1 MHFKN
6 FEVFNYWKDFSKY
19 NVINMIKASLKIL
32 FFIFIFGTNL
42 SSEEINSWNELVRK
56 GNIFYKKSDDQPFSG
71 ILKNYYPSGELSLI
85 DNFKNGMQHGE
96 FKSFYEN
103 GNILMSGIFKKGK
116 QHGQWKEFHEDGS
129 VYWKLNYYD
138 GKEED
143 GLFRTFHKNGE
154 VMSEVTYLNGKPNSN
169 WIHFDELGKKIKVEY
184 YENGKFFYE
193 EHLDW

>member
-1 MHFKN
+1 MLISMFA
-6 FEVFNYWKDFSKY
+6 VF
-19 NVINMIKASLKIL
+19 LKFF
-32 FFIFIFGTNL
+32 FFIFIFETNL
-42 SSEEINSWNELVRK
+42 LSEEINSWNDLVRK
-56 GNIFYKKSDDQPFSG
+56 GNIFYKKSDNQPFSG
-71 ILKNYYPSGELSLI
+71 ILKNHYPSGKLQLI

-103 GNILMSGIFKKGK
+103 GKVSMSGMFKKGK

-129 VYWKLNYYD
+129 IYWKLNYYD
-138 GKEED
+138 GLEED

-154 VMSEVTYLNGKPNSN
+154 IMSEVTYLSGRPNSN

-193 EHLDW
+193 EHFDK

>member
-1 MHFKN
+1 MFA
-6 FEVFNYWKDFSKY
+6 VF
-19 NVINMIKASLKIL
+19 LKI
-32 FFIFIFGTNL
+32 FFLIFIFETNL
-42 SSEEINSWNELVRK
+42 LSEEINSWNDLVRK
-56 GNIFYKKSDDQPFSG
+56 GNIFYKKSDNQPFSG
-71 ILKNYYPSGELSLI
+71 ILKNHYPSGKLQLI

-103 GNILMSGIFKKGK
+103 GKVSMSGMFKKGK

-129 VYWKLNYYD
+129 IYWKLNYYD
-138 GKEED
+138 GLEED

-154 VMSEVTYLNGKPNSN
+154 IMSEVTYLSGRPNSN

-193 EHLDW
+193 EHFDN